1 MRGRGAAAW
10 HVYSV
15 PCTTRDPWGYRVIGS
30 LDKSFRGRGGV
41 VYGTKSE
48 EDVTDQSIGY
58 TGCGGNAAWLAAD
71 RMLRIV

>member
-1 MRGRGAAAW
+1 M
-10 HVYSV
+10 
-15 PCTTRDPWGYRVIGS
+15 IGS

-58 TGCGGNAAWLAAD
+58 TGCGGNAAWPASQTHAENSLVAEFFTVE
-71 RMLRIV
+71 LKVPNT